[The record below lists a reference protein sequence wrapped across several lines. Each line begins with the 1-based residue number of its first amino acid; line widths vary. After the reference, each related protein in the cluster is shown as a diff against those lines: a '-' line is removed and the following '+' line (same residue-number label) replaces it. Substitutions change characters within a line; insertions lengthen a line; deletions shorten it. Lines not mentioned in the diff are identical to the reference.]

1 MIRGHMFTESM
12 LARECV
18 DLLMKGFDVL
28 AERGFG
34 ELEVFHVRDI
44 VTGKDFYLE
53 CNKNGQSVWLAGMF
67 CDGKSLKMLS
77 GSVDIILKKLELE
90 VQQWLRVCGRYKKER
105 VIRKLYRMGIFTQ
118 KTLPDMVSV
127 SVANEDI
134 EMYNKVAEVWN
145 DIFGFRP
152 LSVDI
157 AGEQLM
163 R

>member
-34 ELEVFHVRDI
+34 KLEMFHVRDI
-44 VTGKDFYLE
+44 VTGEDFHLG
-53 CNKNGQSVWLAGMF
+53 CSKNGQTVWVVGMY
-67 CDGKSLKMLS
+67 CDGKSMKMLS
-77 GSVDIILKKLELE
+77 GPVDIILKKLELE
-90 VQQWLRVCGRYKKER
+90 VHQWLRVCGRYKKER
-105 VIRKLYRMGIFTQ
+105 VIRKLYRRGIFTQ
-118 KTLPDMVSV
+118 KTLPDMFSV

-157 AGEQLM
+157 AGEQL
-163 R
+163 RR